1 MEIVELLGTKK
12 KSRSG
17 RRSLRDKFLRHN
29 LPVKIPVCLSD
40 GGIHAFFGI
49 ILETTFNASHA
60 LWSWK
65 RWIVSFSGRLQNA
78 QLTIVYTLEV

>member
-1 MEIVELLGTKK
+1 MEIVQLLRTKK
-12 KSRSG
+12 NSRSG
-17 RRSLRDKFLRHN
+17 RQSLRDKF

-65 RWIVSFSGRLQNA
+65 R
-78 QLTIVYTLEV
+78 